1 MAKYYR
7 LYRKTKL
14 PVSIEEAWDFFSSPK
29 NLKAITPPYLGFEVT
44 SDNHDKMY
52 PGMIITYIVK
62 PVLSIPLKWMT
73 EITQVRDLEF
83 FIDEQRIGPY
93 KLWHHQHIFTQTDNG
108 VVMEDIIHYSLP
120 MWIFGQFAHWLFVRK
135 QLESIFDYRAEVADS
150 LWA

>member
-44 SDNHDKMY
+44 SDNPEKMY

-120 MWIFGQFAHWLFVRK
+120 MWIFGQLAHWLFVRK